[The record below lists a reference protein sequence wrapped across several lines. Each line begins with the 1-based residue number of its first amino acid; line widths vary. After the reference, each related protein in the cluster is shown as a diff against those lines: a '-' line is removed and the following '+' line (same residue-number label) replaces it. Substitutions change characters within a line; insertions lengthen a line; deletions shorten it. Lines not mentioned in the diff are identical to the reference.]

1 MIRLFL
7 YGDVP
12 ATLDVLVPIVF
23 GVLIPGVEEQHQR
36 IVFVDRHHNGILP
49 AAAAAT
55 IFPIVSTLLQLCAP
69 TTNSAAPMLET
80 CHAQTVSFD
89 HGFLR
94 NNE

>member
-23 GVLIPGVEEQHQR
+23 GVLIPGVEEQ
-36 IVFVDRHHNGILP
+36 HHNGILP

-80 CHAQTVSFD
+80 CHAQTIFFN